1 MQSRS
6 VYVSYILTLIDS
18 LSTFTIIIL
27 SELFTIKL
35 ASPANALALSSILP
49 DKSYKDTFSLSSSPE
64 IVNTPLLDCTRTPL
78 AFACTLLIP
87 VGYRV
92 PFTQYSLAVAIS
104 ESV

>member
-18 LSTFTIIIL
+18 LSTFIIIIL

-49 DKSYKDTFSLSSSPE
+49 DKSYKP
-64 IVNTPLLDCTRTPL
+64 
-78 AFACTLLIP
+78 
-87 VGYRV
+87 
-92 PFTQYSLAVAIS
+92 
-104 ESV
+104 